1 MLPSMKRL
9 LVCTAM
15 LFFALA
21 APANASLSVVGGS
34 PEQRAAVYE
43 TIGACAVRA
52 AQPVRVEIVEVIEG
66 AYFRTAGIAMPG
78 VIQVRTAF
86 DNYRPEPQRVSY
98 ARGEANSLFR
108 DIIAHE
114 YGHQVWYGLPE
125 EVRQA
130 WNRSHFQLP
139 NWPPPLEAFAENF
152 RLTMYPEELLFRTT
166 TASPYPMLT
175 KEDMERFIMT
185 GEPSQP
191 QYPQRIYG
199 TILTLYTAT
208 ANHRWIGTANH
219 MQALT
224 MEYQTP
230 TR

>member
-1 MLPSMKRL
+1 MLQQELSCGMLPSMKRL
-9 LVCTAM
+9 LVCTALM
-15 LFFALA
+15 FFALA
-21 APANASLSVVGGS
+21 APANASLAVVGGS
-34 PEQRAAVYE
+34 VEQRAAVYE

-52 AQPVRVEIVEVIEG
+52 AQPVRVEIVEAIEG

-98 ARGEANSLFR
+98 ARGEANALFR

-130 WNRSHFQLP
+130 WDRSHFQLP

-166 TASPYPMLT
+166 TVSPYPMLSR
-175 KEDMERFIMT
+175 EDFMRYVCVPAT
-185 GEPSQP
+185 TQVVPP
-191 QYPQRIYG
+191 LV
-199 TILTLYTAT
+199 LTYSFPFL
-208 ANHRWIGTANH
+208 
-219 MQALT
+219 
-224 MEYQTP
+224 
-230 TR
+230 

>member
-1 MLPSMKRL
+1 MR
-9 LVCTAM
+9 
-15 LFFALA
+15 LFFTTTLLLFALT
-21 APANASLSVVGGS
+21 APASASSLWVTGGS
-34 PEQRAAVYE
+34 AEQRAAVYE

-98 ARGEANSLFR
+98 ARGEANALFR

-125 EVRQA
+125 KTRQV

-139 NWPPPLEAFAENF
+139 NWPPPFEAFAENF
-152 RLTMYPEELLFRTT
+152 RLTMYPEELLFRTVT
-166 TASPYPMLT
+166 VSPYPMMSAEELT
-175 KEDMERFIMT
+175 T
-185 GEPSQP
+185 GYLSLPK
-191 QYPQRIYG
+191 
-199 TILTLYTAT
+199 
-208 ANHRWIGTANH
+208 
-219 MQALT
+219 
-224 MEYQTP
+224 
-230 TR
+230 